1 MNRDTLPDTF
11 QSSQPTSARKW
22 YIVSVI
28 LFLLL
33 FGVAV
38 LSTLFVVIML
48 NGYPSLP
55 DAMVTLYLTG
65 TLFLV
70 IGFSVAA
77 GWLAKKLSSALAAPF
92 WLGGIL
98 IGWVVILLLPVSLFV
113 LTFGLLAV
121 FGLL

>member
-1 MNRDTLPDTF
+1 MR
-11 QSSQPTSARKW
+11 
-22 YIVSVI
+22 IVSLI
-28 LFLLL
+28 FFLPLL
-33 FGVAV
+33 IEAALATFFIMV
-38 LSTLFVVIML
+38 ML

-77 GWLAKKLSSALAAPF
+77 GWLAKKLSGALAAPL

-98 IGWVVILLLPVSLFV
+98 IGWVVILLLPVLLLV

>member
-1 MNRDTLPDTF
+1 MNRDFLSDKL
-11 QSSQPTSARKW
+11 QADQPARAGKW

-28 LFLLL
+28 LFLPL
-33 FGVAV
+33 FVVAV
-38 LSTLFVVIML
+38 LSTVFVMIML

-65 TLFLV
+65 ATFLI
-70 IGFSVAA
+70 IGFSIVA
-77 GWLAKKLSSALAAPF
+77 GWLAKKLSSTISVPLWLSGVLTGGVFMVVMPFAL
-92 WLGGIL
+92 L
-98 IGWVVILLLPVSLFV
+98 V